1 MALGWRLGEPEPA
14 NGADSGLFLD
24 WLIAPPSGR
33 FLSDSAAAM
42 QDKLTLMIPGP
53 TPVPERVLLAMSRHP
68 IGHRSGDFQAIVKRT
83 TAQLQWLHQTSGSV
97 LALAGSG
104 TAAMEAGIVNVLS
117 RGDKVLCGDNGKFGE
132 RWVKVAK
139 AYGLQVEVIQAEW
152 GQPLDPEAFR
162 AALEA
167 DTDKQI
173 RGVILT
179 HSETSTGVINDLETI
194 ADHVRAHGTALCIA
208 DCVTS
213 LGACDVP
220 MDRWGLDVVGSGSQK
235 GYMMPPGLGFVAMS
249 ERAWAAYERS
259 DLPKF
264 YLDLG
269 KYRTSAAAD
278 SNPFTPPV
286 NLYFALEAALDM
298 MQEEGLE
305 AIFTRHARHRD
316 AAQAGMRGMGLPLY
330 ASEGHG
336 SPAIT
341 AVAPEGLDA
350 EVLRKQ
356 VKERFDI
363 LLAGG
368 QDHLKGKVFRI
379 GHLGFVCDRD
389 LLTAVAAIEAT
400 LQDLGLHKGVV
411 GGGVAACAARSWTSM
426 ARAELWTLLAKA
438 SGRMRKHCLAI
449 QTARQR

>member
-1 MALGWRLGEPEPA
+1 
-14 NGADSGLFLD
+14 
-24 WLIAPPSGR
+24 
-33 FLSDSAAAM
+33 M
-42 QDKLTLMIPGP
+42 QDKLSLMIPGP
-53 TPVPERVLLAMSRHP
+53 TPVPESVLLAMGRHP
-68 IGHRSGDFQAIVKRT
+68 IGHRSADFQKIVRRT
-83 TAQLQWLHQTSGSV
+83 TEQLRWLHQTSGDV

-104 TAAMEAGIVNVLS
+104 TAAMEAGIINVLS
-117 RGDKVLCGDNGKFGE
+117 KGDTVLCGDNGKFGE

-139 AYGLQVEVIQAEW
+139 AYGLTVQVIQAEW
-152 GQPLDPEAFR
+152 GQPLEPEAFR
-162 AALEA
+162 AALDA
-167 DTDKQI
+167 DAGKQI
-173 RGVILT
+173 RAVILT
-179 HSETSTGVINDLETI
+179 HSETSTGVINDLEAI
-194 ADHVRAHGTALCIA
+194 AGHVRAHGTALTIA

-249 ERAWAAYERS
+249 DRAWSAYERS

-269 KYRTSAAAD
+269 RYRKSAHAD

-286 NLYFALEAALDM
+286 NLYFALEAALGM

-305 AIFTRHARHRD
+305 AIFARHARHRA
-316 AAQAGMRGMGLPLY
+316 AAQAGMTAMGLPLY
-330 ASEGHG
+330 AAAGHG

-341 AVAPEGLDA
+341 AVAPEGIDA
-350 EVLRKQ
+350 EVLRKK
-356 VKERFDI
+356 VKDRFDI

-389 LLTAVAAIEAT
+389 VLTAVAAIEAT
-400 LQDLGLHKGVV
+400 LQELGLHTGSV
-411 GGGVAACAARSWTSM
+411 GAGVAACAA
-426 ARAELWTLLAKA
+426 ALA
-438 SGRMRKHCLAI
+438 G
-449 QTARQR
+449 